1 MPHASEIVEASWVG
15 HLPQLDG
22 LRGVAITLVLVGH
35 VTQFSLHRF
44 EAMGNFLAQ
53 LGVLLFFVLSG
64 FLITSIIAAEK
75 RNHGTVDLPNFYW
88 RRILRLAPAFLL
100 FIAAICFLMLKGW
113 IPRIAKYKIAA
124 CFLYFINI
132 VGPSEYVCHLS
143 F

>member
-75 RNHGTVDLPNFYW
+75 RNHGTLDLPNSYC
-88 RRILRLAPAFLL
+88 RRILRLPPPLLL
-100 FIAAICFLMLKGW
+100 FISSPFS
-113 IPRIAKYKIAA
+113 P
-124 CFLYFINI
+124 
-132 VGPSEYVCHLS
+132 
-143 F
+143 